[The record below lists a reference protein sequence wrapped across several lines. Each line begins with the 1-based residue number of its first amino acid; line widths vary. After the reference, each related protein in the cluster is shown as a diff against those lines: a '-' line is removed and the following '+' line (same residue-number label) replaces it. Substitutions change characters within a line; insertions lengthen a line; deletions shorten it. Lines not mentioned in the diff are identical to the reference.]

1 MKTVNRI
8 NPNEQLPVVN
18 GNGGNRMEAQPQ
30 PEETTALKQA
40 IQLVDGIKDKLRDV
54 QSDMNDVLKALNQA
68 HREKR
73 ASEKEVEEVRDAL
86 QSLQRIRI

>member
-1 MKTVNRI
+1 MKTVNRV
-8 NPNEQLPVVN
+8 NPNEPQPVVTAN
-18 GNGGNRMEAQPQ
+18 GANRVEPQQ
-30 PEETTALKQA
+30 PEETSALKQA
-40 IQLVDGIKDKLRDV
+40 IHLVDGIKDKLREV

-68 HREKR
+68 HRDKR